1 MLKTH
6 PVIAAEL
13 RISPKWITAM
23 LVISGLILTLLSDMQ
38 SDLGY
43 QIQFRLFGLLL
54 YVGAIIIWLLDRR
67 KFELGRWLML
77 ILLIALI
84 CVGFYRLKVP
94 EILFLMIL
102 PTTLAAVLISL
113 RAALI
118 TAIGETIL
126 LLLLSY
132 TMTALNPASTVIA
145 IIGIWGM
152 FGVMLAL
159 YHSIYQNITPLWE
172 HFQHAQ
178 NALAEAH
185 TRKAELEQA
194 LDDLAHA
201 NRELTMLSEKLAAMR
216 LVAEEAQKTK
226 GAFVAKVSH
235 EFRTPLNM
243 IIGLTDLL
251 MSKPAIYG
259 GQLSP
264 ALLEDLSIV
273 HRNCEHLSKMINDV
287 LDLSRI
293 EMGHLTLHREW
304 VNLAECVDSAVI
316 IVRPMLEKKKLD
328 LRLMI
333 PEDLPAV
340 YCDQTR
346 IRQVILNLVSNAVR
360 FTDRGG
366 ITIQALPQY
375 HHIIVSVADTGP
387 GILPK
392 DADIIFE
399 PFYQGASELWR
410 DQGGSG
416 LGLSI
421 CKQFVELH
429 NGEIWL
435 ESEPGLGTTFFFKLP
450 ISPPLPPQAGPGR
463 WISENRI
470 RSERSAKSRIS
481 PLPLKQRILICD
493 ETGNL
498 YPLLASYADE
508 FEFIDTRNPAQATQE
523 LRAKTADL
531 VMLNTDPTDNLWPLL
546 KQLEA
551 AIPDT
556 PIIAGSFATPINQAL
571 KANVADYLVK
581 PVTRTDLIEAIAAV
595 DRPIKKILIVD
606 DDPDLQVLIT
616 RMLTTDENSFEV
628 TVASNGLQALNELRC
643 QPADLILMDIAM
655 PNLDGWQMLELK
667 NQDETL
673 RDIPVIIISA
683 QDATHQPPTSPV
695 LLATIGPGLSIGK
708 FLRCSLELSSLMLQ
722 PADSLI

>member
-6 PVIAAEL
+6 HVIAAEL
-13 RISPKWITAM
+13 RISPKWVMAM

-38 SDLGY
+38 TDLGY
-43 QIQFRLFGLLL
+43 QVQIRLFGLLL
-54 YVGAIIIWLLDRR
+54 YVGATITWLLDRR
-67 KFELGRWLML
+67 NFELGRWFML

-84 CVGFYRLKVP
+84 FLGFNQLKVP
-94 EILFLMIL
+94 EILFLLIL
-102 PTTLAAVLISL
+102 PPTLAAVLISL
-113 RAALI
+113 PAALI
-118 TAIGETIL
+118 TAIGETVL

-132 TMTALNPASTVIA
+132 TMIGLNPVSTVIA
-145 IIGIWGM
+145 LIGIWGV
-152 FGVMLAL
+152 FGLMLAL
-159 YHSIYQNITPLWE
+159 YQSIHHNITPVWE

-178 NALAEAH
+178 NALTEAH
-185 TRKAELEQA
+185 TRKVELEQA

-226 GAFVAKVSH
+226 GTFVAKVSH

-273 HRNCEHLSKMINDV
+273 HRNCDHLSKMINDV

-293 EMGHLTLHREW
+293 EMGHLTLHQEW
-304 VNLAECVDSAVI
+304 VNLAECVDSALT
-316 IVRPMLEKKKLD
+316 IVRPMLEKKKLE
-328 LRLMI
+328 LSLII
-333 PEDLPAV
+333 PDDLPSV

-360 FTDRGG
+360 FTDRGK
-366 ITIQALPQY
+366 ITVQALSQY
-375 HHIIVSVADTGP
+375 HHVVVSVADTGP

-392 DADIIFE
+392 DANIIFE
-399 PFYQGASELWR
+399 PFYQGASDLWR

-435 ESEPGLGTTFFFKLP
+435 ESEPGSGTTFFFRLP
-450 ISPPLPPQAGPGR
+450 ISPPMPPQARPGR

-470 RSERSAKSRIS
+470 RLERSSKSKVS

-493 ETGNL
+493 EAGHL
-498 YPLLASYADE
+498 YPSLNPYAAE
-508 FEFIDTRNPAQATQE
+508 IEFIDTRNPDQAAQE
-523 LRAKTADL
+523 LRTKTADM
-531 VMLNTDPTDNLWPLL
+531 VMLNSDSVDNLWALL
-546 KQLEA
+546 KQLDT

-556 PIIAGSFATPINQAL
+556 PIIAGSFASQINQAL
-571 KANVADYLVK
+571 KADVVDYLVK
-581 PVTRTDLIEAIAAV
+581 PVTRTDLVKAIAAV
-595 DRPIKKILIVD
+595 DRPVKKILIVD
-606 DDPDLQVLIT
+606 DDPDLQLLIT
-616 RMLTTDENSFEV
+616 RMLTTEENAFEV
-628 TVASNGLQALNELRC
+628 TVASNGLQALDELRC
-643 QPADLILMDIAM
+643 QPSDLILMDIAM

-667 NQDETL
+667 NQDEAL

-683 QDATHQPPTSPV
+683 QDVVNQPPTSPV
-695 LLATIGPGLSIGK
+695 LLATIGSGLSLSK
-708 FLRCSLELSSLMLQ
+708 FLSCSLELSTLMLH

>member
-6 PVIAAEL
+6 HVIAAEL
-13 RISPKWITAM
+13 RISPKWVIAM
-23 LVISGLILTLLSDMQ
+23 LVISGLTLTLLSDMQ
-38 SDLGY
+38 TDLGY
-43 QIQFRLFGLLL
+43 QVKIRLFGLLL
-54 YVGAIIIWLLDRR
+54 YIGTIIIWMLDRR
-67 KFELGRWLML
+67 NFELGRWLML
-77 ILLIALI
+77 ILLVALI
-84 CVGFYRLKVP
+84 LLGFNQLKVP

-102 PTTLAAVLISL
+102 PPTLAAVLISL
-113 RAALI
+113 PAALI
-118 TAIGETIL
+118 TAIAETVL

-132 TMTALNPASTVIA
+132 TMTGLNPASTVIA
-145 IIGIWGM
+145 LIGIWGV
-152 FGVMLAL
+152 FGLMLAL
-159 YHSIYQNITPLWE
+159 YQSIYHNITPVWE

-178 NALAEAH
+178 NALTEAH
-185 TRKAELEQA
+185 SRKVELEQA

-273 HRNCEHLSKMINDV
+273 HRNCDHLSKMINDV

-293 EMGHLTLHREW
+293 EMGHLTLHQEW
-304 VNLAECVDSAVI
+304 VNLAECVDSAVT
-316 IVRPMLEKKKLD
+316 IVRPMLEKKKLE
-328 LRLMI
+328 LSLVI
-333 PEDLPAV
+333 PEDLPVV

-360 FTDRGG
+360 FTDRGR
-366 ITIQALPQY
+366 ITIEALSQY
-375 HHIIVSVADTGP
+375 HHVVVSVADTGP

-392 DADIIFE
+392 DANIIFE
-399 PFYQGASELWR
+399 PFYQGTSDLWR

-435 ESEPGLGTTFFFKLP
+435 ESEPGSGTTFFFRLP
-450 ISPPLPPQAGPGR
+450 ISPPMPPQARPGR

-470 RSERSAKSRIS
+470 RLERSSKSKVS

-493 ETGNL
+493 EAGTL
-498 YPLLASYADE
+498 YPSLSSSTAE
-508 FEFIDTRNPAQATQE
+508 IEFIDTRNPGQAAQE
-523 LRAKTADL
+523 LRTKTADL
-531 VMLNTDPTDNLWPLL
+531 VMLNTDSADNLWSLL
-546 KQLEA
+546 KQLGT

-556 PIIAGSFATPINQAL
+556 PIIAGSFASQINQAL
-571 KANVADYLVK
+571 KADVVDYLVK
-581 PVTRTDLIEAIAAV
+581 PVTRTDLIEAITAV
-595 DRPIKKILIVD
+595 DCPVKKILIVD
-606 DDPDLQVLIT
+606 DDPDLQLLIT
-616 RMLTTDENSFEV
+616 RMLTTEENSFEV
-628 TVASNGLQALNELRC
+628 TVASNGLQALDELRC
-643 QPADLILMDIAM
+643 QPSDLILMDIAM

-667 NQDETL
+667 NQDEAL

-683 QDATHQPPTSPV
+683 QDVAHQPPTSPV
-695 LLATIGPGLSIGK
+695 LLATIGSGLSLGK
-708 FLRCSLELSSLMLQ
+708 FLSCSLELSTLMLH
-722 PADSLI
+722 PSDSLI